1 MYLQQVIL
9 HLTDTMDSWSTSDS
23 SDSDSSREEGP
34 RLKIKKI
41 EEFVDQIV
49 PHYSNKTFESHFRIS
64 RKTVEMLLGRL
75 DSSHVIPIH
84 DYGVKKISSEKSV
97 LLTLWYLSNNET
109 FRQIS
114 DRFCVSLSSAHCVL
128 TRVLNFLLTLKSEY
142 IVWPSTN
149 EMKQKCAAIFK
160 KKRKKGQFDNVIGV
174 IDCCHIRI
182 KKPIEQGD
190 NYVNR
195 KGFPSIILQAICD
208 ADKMLTDVFCGEPG
222 SLHDARV
229 LRRSNLYA
237 MAQNPNYFENYSLLG
252 DSAYPRLPWLVTP
265 YKDTGTLTQE
275 QKQFNFNH
283 SSVRISIEHS
293 FGLLKSRFRRL
304 LYINNYDIKLCV
316 KIVMASCILHNLC
329 IKEKDNTNIEILS
342 IEEDS
347 V

>member
-1 MYLQQVIL
+1 
-9 HLTDTMDSWSTSDS
+9 MDSWSTSDS

-64 RKTVEMLLGRL
+64 RKTVEMLLDRL

-84 DYGVKKISSEKSV
+84 DYGVKKISSEKSM

-142 IVWPSTN
+142 IV
-149 EMKQKCAAIFK
+149 
-160 KKRKKGQFDNVIGV
+160 KKGQFDNVIGV

-195 KGFPSIILQAICD
+195 KGFLSIILQAICD
-208 ADKMLTDVFCGEPG
+208 ADKMLTDVFCGERG

-229 LRRSNLYA
+229 LQRSNLYA
-237 MAQNPNYFENYSLLG
+237 MAKNPNYFENYSLLG

-293 FGLLKSRFRRL
+293 FRLMKSTFRRL

>member
-1 MYLQQVIL
+1 MSLLVCRP
-9 HLTDTMDSWSTSDS
+9 TSDS
-23 SDSDSSREEGP
+23 SDSDSYREEGP

-64 RKTVEMLLGRL
+64 RKTVEML
-75 DSSHVIPIH
+75 
-84 DYGVKKISSEKSV
+84 EKSV

-149 EMKQKCAAIFK
+149 EMKQKF
-160 KKRKKGQFDNVIGV
+160 
-174 IDCCHIRI
+174 IDCCHIKI

-265 YKDTGTLTQE
+265 
-275 QKQFNFNH
+275 
-283 SSVRISIEHS
+283 
-293 FGLLKSRFRRL
+293 
-304 LYINNYDIKLCV
+304 
-316 KIVMASCILHNLC
+316 
-329 IKEKDNTNIEILS
+329 
-342 IEEDS
+342 
-347 V
+347 